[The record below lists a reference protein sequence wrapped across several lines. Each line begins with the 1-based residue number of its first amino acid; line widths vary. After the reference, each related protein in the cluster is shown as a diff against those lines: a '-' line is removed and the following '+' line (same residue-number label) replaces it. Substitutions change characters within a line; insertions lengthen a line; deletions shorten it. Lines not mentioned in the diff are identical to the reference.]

1 MNTTPASSAKLH
13 PVAVSEWPTPVT
25 LGNRLRRVRVQ
36 AGLSIRDLAAKA
48 EIDKGTLVK
57 LEKGKT
63 PTYRTLVRVCDAL
76 GVSVVQLL
84 KPEADLEDA
93 APSLVAVHQRCREW
107 RAPRSQVELDPDS
120 KETVRYRPL
129 ELRETVAADDRVLL
143 SWLACRLP
151 GGKLNCWLLELRGPT
166 EPTTHPGEEFVFCLR
181 GRAKLTVAGRGYILD
196 EGDAATFWCAELHGY
211 EPADELGAQDPSVL
225 LLSVWVAAAD
235 LASR

>member
-1 MNTTPASSAKLH
+1 MKSKPKSSPHSVPAAL
-13 PVAVSEWPTPVT
+13 SEWPTPVT

-36 AGLSIRDLAAKA
+36 SGLSIRELAAKA
-48 EIDKGTLVK
+48 KIDKGTLVK
-57 LEKGKT
+57 LEKGNT
-63 PTYRTLVRVCDAL
+63 PTYRTLVRICDAL

-84 KPEADLEDA
+84 KPEADLEEA
-93 APSLVAVHQRCREW
+93 APSLVAVHQRSREW
-107 RAPRSQVELDPDS
+107 RAPRAQVELDPDS
-120 KETVRYRPL
+120 KETVRYRPR
-129 ELRETVAADDRVLL
+129 ELYETVAADEQVLL

-181 GRAKLTVAGRGYILD
+181 GRAKVTVAGRGYILD

-211 EPADELGAQDPSVL
+211 EPAAELEPDDPSVL